1 MELDL
6 WSGAQPVL
14 SDGVITVGPWSHDD
28 AAWIHETCRDPE
40 IQRWTLVPGAEELD
54 DAQRY
59 VDEIVPE
66 FFASGMGVQ
75 LAIQAASSSER
86 LGAVGLLIS
95 DPDNGVGE
103 IGCYLSANAR
113 GSGAAT
119 RAIEL
124 LGTWAL
130 EVVGLERLELHI
142 LVGNEPSLR
151 LAERCGYQLEGI
163 LRSRERRGSLR
174 HDVALFSRLGASEE
188 ARGRGVR

>member
-6 WSGAQPVL
+6 WSGPQPVL
-14 SDGVITVGPWSHDD
+14 SDGVITVGPWCHED
-28 AAWIHETCRDPE
+28 ASWIQVTCRDPE
-40 IQRWTLVPGAEELD
+40 IQRWTMVPGAEELD

-75 LAIQAASSSER
+75 LAIQAASSGER

-95 DPDNGVGE
+95 DPENGVGE
-103 IGCYLSANAR
+103 IGCYLSAVAR

-124 LGTWAL
+124 LGAWAR
-130 EVVGLERLELHI
+130 VVGLARLELHI

-163 LRSRERRGSLR
+163 LRSRERRGAVR
-174 HDVALFSRLGASEE
+174 HDVALFSRLGTSEE
-188 ARGRGVR
+188 IRGGGVR

>member
-6 WSGAQPVL
+6 WSGPQPVL
-14 SDGVITVGPWSHDD
+14 SDGVITIGPWCHED
-28 AAWIHETCRDPE
+28 AAWIQETCRDPE
-40 IQRWTLVPGAEELD
+40 IVRWSMVPGAEELD

-66 FFASGMGVQ
+66 FFASGLGVQ
-75 LAIQAASSSER
+75 LAIGEASSGER

-95 DPDNGVGE
+95 DPENGVGE
-103 IGCYLSANAR
+103 IGCYLSAPAR
-113 GSGAAT
+113 GAGAAT
-119 RAIEL
+119 RAIGL

-130 EVVGLERLELHI
+130 DVVRLERLELHI

-163 LRSRERRGSLR
+163 LRSRERRGEVR
-174 HDVALFSRLGASEE
+174 HDVALFSRLAPVEE
-188 ARGRGVR
+188 VQSRGVR